1 VACCRSRDL
10 TRRKFS
16 GEVDDPAHAR
26 YGGFGSMLSKKGFDS
41 LVVLL
46 DAAF

>member
-1 VACCRSRDL
+1 MPRIQFAFACAWRINDVGS
-10 TRRKFS
+10 
-16 GEVDDPAHAR
+16 
-26 YGGFGSMLSKKGFDS
+26 GSMLSKKGFDS